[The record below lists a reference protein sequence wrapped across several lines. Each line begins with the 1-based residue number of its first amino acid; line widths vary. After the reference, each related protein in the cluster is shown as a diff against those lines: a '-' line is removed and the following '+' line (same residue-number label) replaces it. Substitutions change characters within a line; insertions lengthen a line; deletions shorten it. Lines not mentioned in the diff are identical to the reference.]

1 MNRQTLYTELKL
13 ISRSPAVLPL
23 GIGLLLCFFFSVQGG
38 AERIQER
45 QADTAKTLHAEEE
58 EWAKQKSEYEKV
70 YAGQEPMPSFGI
82 VNYINAHAF
91 LPPGPL
97 ALLSTGQE
105 DLHPRHAKISLWQRE
120 DKLFDHYEID
130 SPMLLREGTLDF
142 TFLVVVLMPIAIIA
156 LTYNV
161 LSADRESGR
170 MALIRIHAPSVFEIG
185 LRRVLLRGGLIV
197 LGILALLAL
206 SLFYGAFTVGLNAQ
220 GWLRA
225 AIWAVLIIAYALPW
239 IALAL
244 ALNTRDIRSET
255 NALILGGTW
264 ALLVLVVPTLTSA
277 LADAMLPAPSRLD
290 HMVAAR
296 QLEND
301 VRARGEDNLSKY
313 FEDHPDLAGDDPVVF
328 DDFFKAYYAVHRR
341 IEGELAPQLDAYQ
354 VARQERWT
362 AVSRM
367 ALLSPPA
374 LMQSAMESVAGSGHA
389 RAAAFQEQVKSFSR
403 DWHALLAPT
412 ALGGERIAPEAI
424 DDLPRFEFAEPG
436 IASSIALVLQL
447 CALCGGIAL
456 ALALLARR
464 SPA

>member
-13 ISRSPAVLPL
+13 IARSPAVLPL
-23 GIGLLLCFFFSVQGG
+23 GIGLLLSFIFSVQGG
-38 AERIQER
+38 AERIHER
-45 QADTAKTLHAEEE
+45 QADTVKTLSMAEEE
-58 EWAKQKSEYEKV
+58 LAEKKSEYEKV

-97 ALLSTGQE
+97 ALLSAGQE

-130 SPMLLREGTLDF
+130 SPILLREGSLDF

-161 LSADRESGR
+161 LSAERESGR
-170 MALIRIHAPSVFEIG
+170 MALIRMHAPSVFEIG

-206 SLFYGAFTVGLNAQ
+206 SLLYGAFTVGLNAQ

-225 AIWAVLIIAYALPW
+225 ALWSILIVAYALPW
-239 IALAL
+239 MALAL
-244 ALNTRDIRSET
+244 LLNIRSIRSET

-264 ALLVLVVPTLTSA
+264 ALLVLVVPTLTSV
-277 LADAMLPAPSRLD
+277 LADAILPAPSRLD

-301 VRARGEDNLSKY
+301 VRARGEDTLSKY
-313 FEDHPDLAGDDPVVF
+313 FEDHPDLAGDEPVVF

-354 VARQERWT
+354 AARQERWT
-362 AVSRM
+362 AVGRM
-367 ALLSPPA
+367 AVLSPPA
-374 LMQSAMESVAGSGHA
+374 LMQSTMESVAGSGHA
-389 RAAAFQEQVKSFSR
+389 RAEAFREQAVEFNR
-403 DWHALLAPT
+403 EWHALLAPT
-412 ALGGERIAPEAI
+412 ALGGERIPPEAI
-424 DDLPRFEFAEPG
+424 GKLPRFEFTELG
-436 IASSIALVLQL
+436 IASSMPLVLLLCTLCGGTALVL
-447 CALCGGIAL
+447 AM
-456 ALALLARR
+456 LARG
-464 SPA
+464 SPS